1 MLAGRYK
8 FLSPLVLIAVATL
21 FSFSLIA
28 FKHGVVFHTSEAA
41 TGHLAEQQEHQLAAE
56 IKQLSN
62 NQTQI
67 LDLLQRLI
75 SSQNNQSS
83 GSASQQHGSP
93 DDATARLDRPDSSG
107 PGEAAIPA
115 AVAALPQLTSLHN
128 AVLRSSKDFEQHRAV
143 ARQLLDQL
151 VHMNAAAA
159 QQEVERQLQ
168 QQELTPLQRF
178 VYQLYGLLLSSG
190 RLFPCREDTSLVP
203 GEVLPSWPASSSSGS
218 SGSSSSGGG
227 SSGGGRSDAAGSAT
241 GSAAGGA
248 LLAGSQQGSSSA
260 HGSSS
265 SSSSSSST
273 GSATPGSSSSS
284 PGSNPRA
291 SPSPIPSSPSSSSS
305 SSSPRYFFAANL
317 RDNSVQVPHFTLS
330 LLQTLLRLPR
340 DAAFVSVYESNSD
353 DGVHGWIDVMQLA
366 LNVIGTPSRL
376 VARGMLVRREG
387 QHRIEFL
394 AQVRNMALAPL
405 YSHYSAAAAAA
416 AAAAANSSSSPAAG
430 SSSSSSS
437 SSSRRRPAA
446 PGGLPWDP
454 DYVVFLNDVFF
465 CWGMVLRLMGYR
477 ADITCGLDFW
487 QNRDATVALPLG
499 QRTKGHLPKPTIP
512 AQYQLEAPLLLANA
526 SSPDQANPIVFYDIW
541 VARDVGGSKFW
552 WAHPFVNDGA
562 SAAAVQQGLPFRASC
577 CWNGLTILAA
587 EPFRRGVRFRSH
599 IQPSSS
605 SSSSSSSSKPEC
617 RASECSLLCDDFAR
631 LGFERVVVD
640 AGVQVAY
647 DWGLAREMMAGEAP
661 Q

>member
-1 MLAGRYK
+1 M
-8 FLSPLVLIAVATL
+8 
-21 FSFSLIA
+21 
-28 FKHGVVFHTSEAA
+28 
-41 TGHLAEQQEHQLAAE
+41 
-56 IKQLSN
+56 
-62 NQTQI
+62 
-67 LDLLQRLI
+67 D
-75 SSQNNQSS
+75 
-83 GSASQQHGSP
+83 
-93 DDATARLDRPDSSG
+93 
-107 PGEAAIPA
+107 
-115 AVAALPQLTSLHN
+115 
-128 AVLRSSKDFEQHRAV
+128 
-143 ARQLLDQL
+143 
-151 VHMNAAAA
+151 AAAA
-159 QQEVERQLQ
+159 Q
-168 QQELTPLQRF
+168 
-178 VYQLYGLLLSSG
+178 
-190 RLFPCREDTSLVP
+190 
-203 GEVLPSWPASSSSGS
+203 
-218 SGSSSSGGG
+218 
-227 SSGGGRSDAAGSAT
+227 
-241 GSAAGGA
+241 
-248 LLAGSQQGSSSA
+248 
-260 HGSSS
+260 
-265 SSSSSSST
+265 
-273 GSATPGSSSSS
+273 
-284 PGSNPRA
+284 
-291 SPSPIPSSPSSSSS
+291 
-305 SSSPRYFFAANL
+305 
-317 RDNSVQVPHFTLS
+317 
-330 LLQTLLRLPR
+330 QTLLRLPR

-376 VARGMLVRREG
+376 VARGMLVRGEG

-416 AAAAANSSSSPAAG
+416 AANSSSSPAA
-430 SSSSSSS
+430 SSSS

-512 AQYQLEAPLLLANA
+512 AQHQLEAPLLLANA

-552 WAHPFVNDGA
+552 WTRPFVNDGA

-647 DWGLAREMMAGEAP
+647 DWGLAREMMAAGVEGVGQSTWAQVKAAGVAEAARQP
-661 Q
+661 AYGNMECCSLQPGAKWVSFYTDCSRTDIMAVNYTAAALEMSPWKKRS